1 MPYFFQ
7 SALAYTLQKYAEKLI
22 KILMLLKPTSVYS
35 TCHGEIKWASD
46 AHVEQK
52 EFPEVFF
59 LTGGGGRKSPF
70 FLLFISGNL
79 NQPTKEQTRSNCSLL
94 STA

>member
-52 EFPEVFF
+52 
-59 LTGGGGRKSPF
+59 
-70 FLLFISGNL
+70 
-79 NQPTKEQTRSNCSLL
+79 
-94 STA
+94 